1 MYKSFAVKNFR
12 TFSSILI
19 ENMQRINLIIGKNN
33 AGKTAFLE
41 AIFLHIGS
49 LNPVLTANIAQFRGI
64 TGFKA
69 NAEDLWSSLFHNFN
83 INKTIELTAV
93 YPDRSKA
100 TLKISLL
107 PSSLVT
113 FDEIDKSHTDYS
125 SRDSQLSLLPGQHL
139 QYKYTHK
146 STSFTK
152 TAKLTTQGLNIE
164 PLGGTIPQTG
174 FFVPARISLDPG
186 ATAQRF
192 GELEI
197 KLESKTI
204 VNFLKIIEPRIKSLT
219 VIPLGPVSYIH
230 ADIGGK
236 RLMPLQLLGEGM
248 VRLSEIAI
256 DISSATGG
264 IVLVD
269 DIDTGIHH
277 SVLPIF
283 WKALFKLTKKL
294 NVQLFASTHS
304 AESLETAHRAWND
317 MNQYDMAVYR
327 LQRVGQSVDVISY
340 DKQTLEAAI
349 ETGLEVR

>member
-12 TFSSILI
+12 NFSSILI

-41 AIFLHIGS
+41 AMFLHIGS
-49 LNPVLTANIAQFRGI
+49 INPALTASITQFRGI
-64 TGFKA
+64 TGVKA
-69 NAEDLWSSLFHNFN
+69 NAEALWGSLFHNFD

-93 YPDRSKA
+93 HTDRSKA
-100 TLKISLL
+100 TLKISLI

-113 FDEIDKSHTDYS
+113 FDEIDKKHADQS
-125 SRDSQLSLLPGQHL
+125 SGDSQLSLLPDRHL

-152 TAKLTTQGLNIE
+152 IAKFTTLGLNIE
-164 PLGGTIPQTG
+164 PSGGTILLTG

-197 KLESKTI
+197 KLKGKTI

-219 VIPLGPVSYIH
+219 VIPLGPVPYIH

-236 RLMPLQLLGEGM
+236 RLMPIQLLGEGM

-256 DISSATGG
+256 DISSASGG

-283 WKALFKLTKKL
+283 WKAIFQLTKKL

-304 AESLETAHRAWND
+304 AESLEAAHRAWNNT
-317 MNQYDMAVYR
+317 NQYDMAVYR
-327 LQRVGQSVDVISY
+327 LQRVRQSVDVISY
-340 DKQTLEAAI
+340 DKQSLKAAI

>member
-1 MYKSFAVKNFR
+1 MYKSFTVKNFR
-12 TFSSILI
+12 NFSSILI

-33 AGKTAFLE
+33 TGKTAFLE

-49 LNPVLTANIAQFRGI
+49 MNPALTLSIAQFRGI
-64 TGFKA
+64 TGFIA
-69 NAEDLWSSLFHNFN
+69 NAEDVWGSLFHNFD
-83 INKTIELTAV
+83 ITKTIELTALH
-93 YPDRSKA
+93 PDRSKA

-107 PSSLVT
+107 PSSLIT
-113 FDEIDKSHTDYS
+113 FDEIDKKHPGQVSG
-125 SRDSQLSLLPGQHL
+125 DSQLSLLPGHSL

-152 TAKLTTQGLNIE
+152 TTKLAVQGLNIE
-164 PLGGTIPQTG
+164 PPSVNLPQTG
-174 FFVPARISLDPG
+174 FFVPARISLNPG

-192 GELEI
+192 GDLEV
-197 KLESKTI
+197 KLKGKAI
-204 VNFLKIIEPRIKSLT
+204 VDFLKIIEPRIKSLT

-230 ADIGGK
+230 ADIGGP
-236 RLMPLQLLGEGM
+236 RLMPIQLLGEGM

-256 DISSATGG
+256 DISSVTGG

-283 WKALFKLTKKL
+283 WKAIFKLTKKL

-304 AESLETAHRAWND
+304 AESLETAHRAWD
-317 MNQYDMAVYR
+317 GMNQYDMTVYR
-327 LQRVGQSVDVISY
+327 LHRVGPSIKVTSY
-340 DKQTLEAAI
+340 DKQSLEAAI